1 MCVTQFIKVALPA
14 PIRFP
19 FHVVEESREFS
30 KEVETI
36 DIFRPCSAATLF
48 TWEKKNS
55 VQLNFFFPREQ

>member
-1 MCVTQFIKVALPA
+1 MCVAQFIKVALPA

-36 DIFRPCSAATLF
+36 DTFNVETES
-48 TWEKKNS
+48 
-55 VQLNFFFPREQ
+55 